1 METPYFAATFLE
13 ISTCITI
20 ISTNRASVAHQTR
33 NTSRTWLSRSNFHFW
48 CNFGPDSVSGNSLVV
63 VVVVVLVVV
72 IVIVIGIVIVIVTS
86 SLSAARLVMLNNMKK
101 RNTWDGSV
109 RLGTD
114 P

>member
-20 ISTNRASVAHQTR
+20 ISINRASVAHQTR

-48 CNFGPDSVSGNSLVV
+48 CNFGPDSVSGNTLVV

-72 IVIVIGIVIVIVTS
+72 LILLIVLVVIVVVVGVVGVVVVVVVVVFVVIMTIIIMT
-86 SLSAARLVMLNNMKK
+86 AQ
-101 RNTWDGSV
+101 
-109 RLGTD
+109 
-114 P
+114 